1 MQYLSIMC
9 VKIAFTPL
17 GVKTAKLR
25 PFASA
30 KFAANDSWNQSQR
43 KNQLFCKHHK
53 GKKSQCESFFPRLIA
68 TEKQKLSRTVAR
80 RKF

>member
-17 GVKTAKLR
+17 VAKTAKLR

-43 KNQLFCKHHK
+43 KKSVILQASQR
-53 GKKSQCESFFPRLIA
+53 KKVI
-68 TEKQKLSRTVAR
+68 V
-80 RKF
+80 